1 MEQYPNSS
9 KFKFWRE
16 PYNVVLDTTTYCNA
30 KCPQCHRT
38 NSTKDAK
45 LSFQGKITK
54 DLPLLHV
61 PFEKIKNTFTPNVL
75 NKISN
80 IQLCPTWG
88 DHMMHPHASEIIE
101 YFLKSNKY
109 ITVSVNTNGSMRDEL
124 YWWKMCALVIKNK
137 SRYHQRRVR
146 IQFDIDGINQ
156 EMHSLYRRNTNLQ
169 KVLNHMKIASEFKD
183 YIIVESQTILFRHNQ
198 DHLKEIEELCKSHGS
213 QKHTAVISER
223 FNCFQSENNNTYHFY
238 DENNE
243 KLTLK
248 KVTPEWRLNFKKEGA
263 LISRQTQAD
272 ATEKPTCGW
281 SLTNALQINFNGNV
295 WPCCYFGNS
304 DIMRRQE
311 WKEHHKF
318 IKKYYNYNNNIYETN
333 IEDILNNDWWQE
345 LPYMLE
351 SNNLVRQCKMHCT
364 NCTSENLE
372 SQLRLHK
379 NL

>member
-1 MEQYPNSS
+1 MEQYPDSS
-9 KFKFWRE
+9 RFKFWRE
-16 PYNVVLDTTTYCNA
+16 PYNIVLDTTTYCNA
-30 KCPQCHRT
+30 KCPQCHRI

-75 NKISN
+75 NKINN

-88 DHMMHPHASEIIE
+88 DHMMHPYASEMVE
-101 YFLKSNKY
+101 YFLKSNRY
-109 ITVSVNTNGSMRDEL
+109 INVSINTNGSMRDEL
-124 YWWKMCALVIKNK
+124 YWWKMCALGVKHK
-137 SRYHQRRVR
+137 SKYNHRRLD
-146 IQFDIDGINQ
+146 IMFAIDGINQ
-156 EMHSLYRRNTNLQ
+156 EMHSLYRRNTDLH

-183 YIIVESQTILFRHNQ
+183 HVKVRSQTVLFKHNQ
-198 DHLKEIEELCKSHGS
+198 DHLDEIETLCKKYGS
-213 QKHTAVISER
+213 ENHTSVISER
-223 FNCFQSENNNTYHFY
+223 FNDSQSENNKYYYFY
-238 DENNE
+238 DENNQ
-243 KLTLK
+243 KLTLE

-263 LISRQTQAD
+263 LVSRQKKAD

-311 WKEHHKF
+311 WKEHHEF
-318 IKKYYNYNNNIYETN
+318 IKKYYDYNNNIYETS
-333 IEDILNNDWWQE
+333 IEDILNNEWWQE

-351 SNNLVRQCKMHCT
+351 SDNLVRQCKRHCT
-364 NCTSENLE
+364 NCIGDN
-372 SQLRLHK
+372 QLRLAK
-379 NL
+379 RL